1 MLAQLEIPPEQMLYV
16 FKLKDTGCY
25 RYYDTDTYTFS
36 APGFLGQI
44 INVINPDLEWA
55 QLQQMGYDIP
65 LDGTV
70 DVLVLD
76 RVRCNIADAG
86 MKLKELSY
94 GMN

>member
-1 MLAQLEIPPEQMLYV
+1 MLAQLTIPPENMLYV

-25 RYYDTDTYTFS
+25 RYYDTDIFRFS

-44 INVINPDLEWA
+44 INVINPDAEFEELSK
-55 QLQQMGYDIP
+55 MGYDIA

-70 DVLVLD
+70 DILVLD
-76 RVRCNIADAG
+76 RIRCNIADAG
-86 MKLKELSY
+86 MKLKALSF